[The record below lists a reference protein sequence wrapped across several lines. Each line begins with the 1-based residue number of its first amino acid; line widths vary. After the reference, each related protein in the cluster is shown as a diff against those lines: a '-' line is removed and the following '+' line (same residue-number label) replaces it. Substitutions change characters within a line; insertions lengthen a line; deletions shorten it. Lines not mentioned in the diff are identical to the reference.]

1 MQTGVTSFG
10 VNILRY
16 QDIIREI
23 KILEENHKSLL

>member
-1 MQTGVTSFG
+1 MQISVTSFG
-10 VNILRY
+10 VHILGY